1 MVSVKGRGRPARI
14 VGRGQI
20 NMLKMNIQFISLA
33 SGKKT
38 HTHTDRARL
47 TKSMNELTTQKER

>member
-1 MVSVKGRGRPARI
+1 MVSVKGRGRLARI

-33 SGKKT
+33 SGKK

>member
-20 NMLKMNIQFISLA
+20 NMLKMNIQFISPA

-38 HTHTDRARL
+38 HTHRQSTV
-47 TKSMNELTTQKER
+47 N